1 VKKVVMFLRVPEQMK
16 LELQAAAKAKGRT
29 LNAEV
34 TERLRP
40 QEGWK
45 R

>member
-1 VKKVVMFLRVPEQMK
+1 MKKAVIFLRVPEQMK

-29 LNAEV
+29 LNAHLV
-34 TERLRP
+34 ERLRP

>member
-1 VKKVVMFLRVPEQMK
+1 MKRVVIYLRVPEQMK

-29 LNAEV
+29 LNAELL
-34 TERLRP
+34 ERLRP

>member
-1 VKKVVMFLRVPEQMK
+1 MKRVVIYLRVPEQMK

-29 LNAEV
+29 LNAELV
-34 TERLRP
+34 ERLRP